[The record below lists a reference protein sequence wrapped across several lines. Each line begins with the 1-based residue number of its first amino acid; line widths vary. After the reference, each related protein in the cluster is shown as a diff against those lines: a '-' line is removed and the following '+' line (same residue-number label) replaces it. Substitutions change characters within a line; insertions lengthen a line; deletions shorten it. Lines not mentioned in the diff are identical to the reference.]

1 MHNDLFYQVAL
12 TLVPQIGP
20 VQARI
25 LMEHFEDAADVF
37 KASEKKLGSIEHIG
51 EVRANAIRKF
61 NDFET
66 AEQELTFIEKYKISP
81 LFIRSKDY
89 PQRLKRCYDAPLL
102 LYYRGTSDLNKTKII
117 SIIGTRSN
125 TEYGKSFTE
134 KLINDLA
141 EQQCLI
147 VSGLAFG
154 IDAIA
159 HKAALQNEL
168 PTIGVLAHGLD
179 SIYPAQHK
187 PLAKEILQNG
197 GLLTEFTQKT
207 KPDKHN
213 FPKRNRI
220 VAGIADATIVIETAI
235 KGGSMITAE
244 LAADYKRDV
253 FAVPGRITD
262 SKSAGCNY
270 LVKTSKAVLL
280 TDARQLTETLHWTH
294 QQKKIKQQKELFAK
308 LNAHETIVV
317 QLLAGKDSTH
327 IDEIFLK
334 SGLTSSS
341 IAAAILSLEL
351 QGIVTSLPGKL
362 YKLY

>member
-1 MHNDLFYQVAL
+1 MHNDLLYQVAL

-25 LMEHFEDAADVF
+25 LMEYFEDAADVF

-61 NDFET
+61 NDFKT
-66 AEQELTFIEKYKISP
+66 AEDEIAFIEKYKIKP
-81 LFIRSKDY
+81 LFIRSNDY
-89 PQRLKRCYDAPLL
+89 PHRLKRCYDAPLL
-102 LYYRGTSDLNKTKII
+102 LYYRGNADLNHTKII

-125 TEYGKSFTE
+125 TDYGKSFTE
-134 KLINDLA
+134 KLISELT
-141 EQQCLI
+141 EQQCMI

-154 IDAIA
+154 IDAVA
-159 HKAALQNEL
+159 HKSALQNQL
-168 PTIGVLAHGLD
+168 PTVGVLAHGLD

-187 PLAKEILQNG
+187 TLAKEMLQNG
-197 GLLTEFTQKT
+197 GLLTEFMQTT

-253 FAVPGRITD
+253 FAVPGRVTD

-270 LVKTSKAVLL
+270 LLKTGKAVLL
-280 TDARQLTETLHWTH
+280 TDARQLTETLHWTQ
-294 QQKKIKQQKELFAK
+294 QQKKIKQQKELFAD
-308 LNAHETIVV
+308 LTANETIIA
-317 QLLAGKDSTH
+317 QLLAGKEVVH

-334 SGLTSSS
+334 SGLTSSN
-341 IAAAILSLEL
+341 IAAGILNLEL
-351 QGIVTSLPGKL
+351 QGIITSLPGKL
-362 YKLY
+362 YKLC